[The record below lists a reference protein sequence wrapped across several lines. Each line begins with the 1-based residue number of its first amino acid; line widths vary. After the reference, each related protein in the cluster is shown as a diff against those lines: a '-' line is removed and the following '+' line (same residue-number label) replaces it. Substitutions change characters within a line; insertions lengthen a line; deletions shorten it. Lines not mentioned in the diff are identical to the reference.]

1 MKLLKVDTLQ
11 EAREKLLKAV
21 SEKPLDT
28 ERVRFAS
35 SLGRV
40 LAADIRAVESIP
52 PFRRSTVDGY
62 AVKAADTQG
71 VTESIPVFL
80 DVIETVEMGAA
91 PQTTI
96 SSGQA
101 VYVPTGGMLPEG
113 ADAMV
118 MIEYCEKFDESSI
131 AVYDPVSPGRNVVA
145 E

>member
-52 PFRRSTVDGY
+52 PFRRSTVRQILRVLRR
-62 AVKAADTQG
+62 A
-71 VTESIPVFL
+71 SLFFS
-80 DVIETVEMGAA
+80 M
-91 PQTTI
+91 
-96 SSGQA
+96 S
-101 VYVPTGGMLPEG
+101 
-113 ADAMV
+113 
-118 MIEYCEKFDESSI
+118 
-131 AVYDPVSPGRNVVA
+131 
-145 E
+145 